1 MSEARPPPPA
11 DLNLI
16 IVVGL
21 GAGVGLVVGVL
32 VASFVLAI
40 LALNDWLLI
49 SPRARMMFEHRA
61 WLAAAAVGV
70 PTLGGLV
77 VGLLHRQIAER
88 RPHGPADVIAA
99 VQTRQGQLPLR
110 PGLLSALSS
119 LVSLGSG
126 ASVGQYGPLVHIGGM
141 VGSQA
146 ARLLRAGRSD
156 DNIAIACG
164 VAAAIATAFKAPLA
178 GILFAHEVVL
188 RHFALRAF
196 APVAAAAIAGY
207 VVEDLMFERP
217 PLFYVAAAEI
227 VHRWEY
233 MVFLAMG
240 AAGALV
246 AVVYMRALLESMRL
260 APRTRIPAVLRPAV
274 AGAVLGT
281 AALWVPDI
289 LGIGSE
295 TLRFATIAGAI
306 PPPELALILVAKLL
320 ATALCLGFG
329 FSGGVFSPALLI
341 GALFGALCANA
352 VALLTGG
359 VQATMV
365 VYAVAG
371 MVAVTAPVIGA
382 PMATLLIVFEL
393 TGSYTL
399 TTAALASVALA
410 NLTGARVFGRSLFDV
425 QLRRRGL
432 DLSAGR
438 SRALLQGQSIAPL
451 VQPAPLTLAPDVSMA
466 AAIEAL
472 GRRGCAEGYLVDE
485 DGSYRGT
492 VTLAALQA
500 RRRRNGESSAAS
512 RAEDAAEDKRPVV
525 ADDSSLWV
533 AVDQA
538 RTLTGE
544 ALPVI
549 ERGGRRLV
557 GVLPEVALSRAHVET
572 LDAVRREEHG
582 GG

>member
-1 MSEARPPPPA
+1 MIRNL
-11 DLNLI
+11 DLTALR
-16 IVVGL
+16 
-21 GAGVGLVVGVL
+21 
-32 VASFVLAI
+32 SFVTVAETGGVTRAAHQLHLTQSAVSMQIKRLEEMLQQPLLDRAGRGVQLTAHGEQLLGYGRRILAI
-40 LALNDWLLI
+40 NDEVI
-49 SPRARMMFEHRA
+49 SRMMNDAFEGELR
-61 WLAAAAVGV
+61 LGV
-70 PTLGGLV
+70 PTDIV
-77 VGLLHRQIAER
+77 Y
-88 RPHGPADVIAA
+88 PHI
-99 VQTRQGQLPLR
+99 
-110 PGLLSALSS
+110 
-119 LVSLGSG
+119 
-126 ASVGQYGPLVHIGGM
+126 
-141 VGSQA
+141 
-146 ARLLRAGRSD
+146 
-156 DNIAIACG
+156 
-164 VAAAIATAFKAPLA
+164 
-178 GILFAHEVVL
+178 
-188 RHFALRAF
+188 
-196 APVAAAAIAGY
+196 
-207 VVEDLMFERP
+207 
-217 PLFYVAAAEI
+217 
-227 VHRWEY
+227 
-233 MVFLAMG
+233 
-240 AAGALV
+240 
-246 AVVYMRALLESMRL
+246 
-260 APRTRIPAVLRPAV
+260 PRVLRPAA

-289 LGIGSE
+289 LGIGAE

-320 ATALCLGFG
+320 ATAMCLGFG

-341 GALFGALCANA
+341 GALFGALCGNA
-352 VALLTGG
+352 VALVTDG

-438 SRALLQGQSIAPL
+438 SRALLQGERIAPL
-451 VQPAPLTLAPDVSMA
+451 VQPAPVTLAPDLPIA
-466 AAIEAL
+466 AAIDTL
-472 GRRGCAEGYLVDE
+472 GRRGRAEGYLVDA
-485 DGSYRGT
+485 DGGYRGT
-492 VTLAALQA
+492 VTLAALEA
-500 RRRRNGESSAAS
+500 RRGQGSAPVL
-512 RAEDAAEDKRPVV
+512 DAAEAERPVV
-525 ADDSSLWV
+525 AADSSLWV

-544 ALPVI
+544 ALPVV

>member
-1 MSEARPPPPA
+1 MTDHPPPHRA
-11 DLNLI
+11 ELSLTL
-16 IVVGL
+16 VVTL
-21 GAGVGLVVGVL
+21 GAGVGLVVGAL
-32 VASFVLAI
+32 TASFVLAI
-40 LALNDWLLI
+40 FALNDWLLI
-49 SPRARMMFEHRA
+49 SPRARMMFEHRT
-61 WLAAAAVGV
+61 WLAAVTVVV
-70 PTLGGLV
+70 PMLGGLM
-77 VGLLHRQIAER
+77 VGLLHRFIAEGR
-88 RPHGPADVIAA
+88 AHGPPDVIAA
-99 VQTRQGQLPLR
+99 VQTSRGRLPLR

-126 ASVGQYGPLVHIGGM
+126 ASVGQYGPLVHMGGTL
-141 VGSQA
+141 GSLGA
-146 ARLLRAGRSD
+146 GLLRAGRAD
-156 DNIAIACG
+156 GNIAIACG

-207 VVEDLMFERP
+207 VIEDLVFERP
-217 PLFYVAAAEI
+217 PLFHVAAAEI
-227 VHRWEY
+227 LHRWEY
-233 MVFLAMG
+233 LVFLAMG

-246 AVVYMRALLESMRL
+246 AAAYLRAVLGAAWL
-260 APRTRIPAVLRPAV
+260 APRTRIPALLRPAA

-289 LGIGSE
+289 LGIGAE

-341 GALFGALCANA
+341 GALFGALCGNA
-352 VALLTGG
+352 VALVTGG

-393 TGSYTL
+393 TGSYSL

-438 SRALLQGQSIAPL
+438 SRALLQGQPIAPL
-451 VQPAPLTLAPDVSMA
+451 VQPAPVTLPPGMSIAD
-466 AAIEAL
+466 AIDLL
-472 GRRGCAEGYLVDE
+472 GGRGRAEGYLVDA
-485 DGSYRGT
+485 DGGYRGT
-492 VTLAALQA
+492 VTLAALEA
-500 RRRRNGESSAAS
+500 RRGRSDGAADGA
-512 RAEDAAEDKRPVV
+512 AEDAAEPARPVV
-525 ADDSSLWV
+525 AADSSLWM

-538 RTLTGE
+538 RNLTGE
-544 ALPVI
+544 ALPVV

>member
-1 MSEARPPPPA
+1 MTDRRHPRGPE
-11 DLNLI
+11 LNLSL
-16 IVVGL
+16 VVTL
-21 GAGVGLVVGVL
+21 GAGVGLVVGL
-32 VASFVLAI
+32 LTASFVLAI
-40 LALNDWLLI
+40 FALNDWLLI

-61 WLAAAAVGV
+61 WLAAAAVAV

-77 VGLLHRQIAER
+77 VGLLHRFIAEG
-88 RPHGPADVIAA
+88 RPHGPPDVIAA
-99 VQTRQGQLPLR
+99 VQTRQGRLPLR
-110 PGLLSALSS
+110 PGLLSAVSS
-119 LVSLGSG
+119 LVSLGAG
-126 ASVGQYGPLVHIGGM
+126 ASVGQYGPLVHMGGTL
-141 VGSQA
+141 GSLG

-207 VVEDLMFERP
+207 VIEDLVFERP
-217 PLFYVAAAEI
+217 PLFHVAAAEI

-233 MVFLAMG
+233 LVFLAMG

-246 AVVYMRALLESMRL
+246 AAAYMRAVLGAARL
-260 APRTRIPAVLRPAV
+260 APRSHIPRVLRPAA

-289 LGIGSE
+289 LGIGAE

-320 ATALCLGFG
+320 ATAMCLGFG

-341 GALFGALCANA
+341 GALFGALCGNA
-352 VALLTGG
+352 VALVTGG

-382 PMATLLIVFEL
+382 PMATLLIIFEL

-410 NLTGARVFGRSLFDV
+410 NLTSARVFGRSLFDV
-425 QLRRRGL
+425 QLRLRGL

-438 SRALLQGQSIAPL
+438 SRALLQGERIAPL
-451 VQPAPLTLAPDVSMA
+451 VQPAPVTLAPDLPIA
-466 AAIEAL
+466 AAIDTL
-472 GRRGCAEGYLVDE
+472 GRRGRAEGYLVDA
-485 DGSYRGT
+485 DGGYRGT
-492 VTLAALQA
+492 VTLAALEA
-500 RRRRNGESSAAS
+500 RRGQGAAPVL
-512 RAEDAAEDKRPVV
+512 DAAEAERPVV
-525 ADDSSLWV
+525 AADSSLWV

-544 ALPVI
+544 ALPVV